1 MIKCASDKVFINS
14 QTDFPN
20 SAVNPLMSNQGAPD
34 AANQTKE
41 MEIQVGNSLDLIGHI
56 FPDAKVAATKI

>member
-1 MIKCASDKVFINS
+1 MIKCASDKVFISS

-41 MEIQVGNSLDLIGHI
+41 MEIQVGNLLDLIDHI
-56 FPDAKVAATKI
+56 NLDAKVAATKI

>member
-1 MIKCASDKVFINS
+1 MIECASEKVFIYS

-34 AANQTKE
+34 AAINTKE
-41 MEIQVGNSLDLIGHI
+41 MQIQVGSSLDLIDHI
-56 FPDAKVAATKI
+56 FLDAKLAATKI